1 MSQMRKPAPPHPEA
15 ALAAGMARRAGPG
28 RRPGKASGAAQ
39 REHLLDLALDLFA
52 QRGVVNTT
60 LGEIAR
66 AAGVTPAM
74 LHYYFKSREQLL
86 DVLVEERLDPI
97 RARMIASLAGTEDP
111 VELLVAMARA
121 MVKIA
126 GEYRWYAP
134 LWMREVVSEGG
145 GLRDTIERRH
155 GRGPIEDFIA
165 RLRRAQQAGRLNPA
179 LEPELVVLS
188 LMGLTLLPLAKLWTT
203 GEGRATSLTADK
215 IERHAAAL
223 LLGGVAAPGR
233 T

>member
-1 MSQMRKPAPPHPEA
+1 MSATRKPAPPHPAA
-15 ALAAGMARRAGPG
+15 ALAAGIVRRAGPG
-28 RRPGKASGAAQ
+28 RRPGKASGPAQ
-39 REHLLDLALDLFA
+39 RERLLDVALDLFA
-52 QRGVVNTT
+52 RRGVVNTT

-74 LHYYFKSREQLL
+74 VHYYFNSREQLL

-97 RARMIASLAGTEDP
+97 RERMIASLAGTEDP
-111 VELLVAMARA
+111 VELLVGMARA

-126 GEYRWYAP
+126 GEHHWYAP

-145 GLRDTIERRH
+145 GLRDTLERRH
-155 GRGPIEDFIA
+155 GRGPIEDFVG

-188 LMGLTLLPLAKLWTT
+188 LMGLTLLPLARL
-203 GEGRATSLTADK
+203 RATGARGISGLTAEK

-223 LLGGVAAPGR
+223 LLGGVAAPAR